1 MKITKM
7 ITLCK
12 FSQQCSEDTCSVS
25 SKNGAPVKALSSL
38 FEIHV
43 KSFILRNNYLFL

>member
-25 SKNGAPVKALSSL
+25 SKNGAVKALSLL
-38 FEIHV
+38 FEIYV
-43 KSFILRNNYLFL
+43 KSFILRNNYWFL